1 MSKGKQVTGSTI
13 SLQPQ
18 TKTLRQLS
26 VKDKF
31 LYKKKDVWTVHLQK
45 VFFWSTCLC
54 NFLKIYMDESAQKF
68 TECSINIYYL

>member
-1 MSKGKQVTGSTI
+1 MKVQCTRQMSKGKQVTGSTI

-31 LYKKKDVWTVHLQK
+31 LKKKKTRLDCTITKGVLLINMFMY
-45 VFFWSTCLC
+45 FFK
-54 NFLKIYMDESAQKF
+54 N
-68 TECSINIYYL
+68 